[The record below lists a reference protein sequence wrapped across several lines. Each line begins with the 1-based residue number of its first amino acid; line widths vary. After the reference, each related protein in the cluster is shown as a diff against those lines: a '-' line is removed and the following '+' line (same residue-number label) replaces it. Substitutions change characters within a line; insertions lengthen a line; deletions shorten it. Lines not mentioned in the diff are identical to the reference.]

1 MANIDRI
8 VNVQI
13 SLNTTG
19 ITQLG
24 FSTVLVVGA
33 HAHSLSRVT
42 SYTDVDEM
50 LDDGFDVS
58 EPIYKAVSACF
69 SQTPRPTAVKV
80 GRIACNT
87 VNVLSLIHI

>member
-58 EPIYKAVSACF
+58 EPMATSRKRRMNTRTTAAR
-69 SQTPRPTAVKV
+69 RP
-80 GRIACNT
+80 
-87 VNVLSLIHI
+87 SLPQGSRR

>member
-33 HAHSLSRVT
+33 HART
-42 SYTDVDEM
+42 
-50 LDDGFDVS
+50 
-58 EPIYKAVSACF
+58 ACPA
-69 SQTPRPTAVKV
+69 SRPT
-80 GRIACNT
+80 RMWTRCWMM
-87 VNVLSLIHI
+87 VLM

>member
-50 LDDGFDVS
+50 LDD
-58 EPIYKAVSACF
+58 
-69 SQTPRPTAVKV
+69 
-80 GRIACNT
+80 
-87 VNVLSLIHI
+87 VLYRDAYSNLKKNENDITIFLTN